1 MFQLTITANTQ
12 TAYCI
17 VNLAV
22 KQTTDMKIYVKKN
35 TNFQLQNMQQPFGL
49 FFYDFLCLEN
59 YLNPTTFQD
68 LYVCLAKVENT

>member
-1 MFQLTITANTQ
+1 
-12 TAYCI
+12 
-17 VNLAV
+17 
-22 KQTTDMKIYVKKN
+22 MKIYVKKN